1 MALLAA
7 ADAQYR
13 CCLCSRYVTQVQFA
27 DNETLLSSDSDGQTK
42 VWDIATGEEKTKA
55 LAGSQFALSKQGN
68 REQQAGRFL
77 CTAHG
82 DWLLIDHHDQVQA
95 GRFLCTAHGAWLL
108 IHHLDQVEKGG
119 TGKATTAERAPF
131 AFFEAP
137 SRIQSLDCIGADI
150 ALGCES
156 GEVVLLR
163 AAVLLT

>member
-13 CCLCSRYVTQVQFA
+13 CCLCSDFVTKVQFA
-27 DNETLLSSDSDGQTK
+27 DDDSLISADSGGQTK

-68 REQQAGRFL
+68 REQQAGRFV
-77 CTAHG
+77 CTA
-82 DWLLIDHHDQVQA
+82 D
-95 GRFLCTAHGAWLL
+95 GALLL
-108 IHHLDQVEKGG
+108 IHLLHEVEEGG
-119 TGKATTAERAPF
+119 AGKATTAARAPV
-131 AFFEAP
+131 AFFSAP
-137 SRIQSLDCIGADI
+137 SPIGSLDCRGADI
-150 ALGCES
+150 ALGCQS

>member
-13 CCLCSRYVTQVQFA
+13 CCLCSRCVTQVQFA
-27 DNETLLSSDSDGQTK
+27 DNETLLSSDSGGQTK

-68 REQQAGRFL
+68 REQQAGRFV
-77 CTAHG
+77 CTADG
-82 DWLLIDHHDQVQA
+82 VL
-95 GRFLCTAHGAWLL
+95 LL
-108 IHHLDQVEKGG
+108 IHLLHEAEDGG
-119 TGKATTAERAPF
+119 AGKATTAARAPV
-131 AFFEAP
+131 AFFSAP
-137 SRIQSLDCIGADI
+137 SQIQSLDCRGADI
-150 ALGCES
+150 ALGCQS